1 MDRTEVQKKLTATA
15 EQIAQVERD
24 LEANRQPAD
33 AFAGARDNVRKA
45 ARGLVE
51 LEALF
56 LEGAEPAAAMRDCGA
71 CGKPGMATATR
82 CGFCWTK
89 IVHGANG

>member
-1 MDRTEVQKKLTATA
+1 MDRTEFQKKLMATA
-15 EQIAQVERD
+15 EQITQVERE
-24 LEANRQPAD
+24 LEANRQPVD
-33 AFAGARDNVRKA
+33 ALAGARDNVRKA

-56 LEGAEPAAAMRDCGA
+56 HEGAQPSVERRDCAA

>member
-1 MDRTEVQKKLTATA
+1 
-15 EQIAQVERD
+15 
-24 LEANRQPAD
+24 
-33 AFAGARDNVRKA
+33 VRKA

-56 LEGAEPAAAMRDCGA
+56 HEGAEAGAEKRNCAA

-89 IVHGANG
+89 IVHAANG